1 MFAFFW
7 FCHTYAN
14 NFNWNIVYPH
24 NNQVFNMHATNIWL
38 IMVAIHHRNETLLK
52 QDGIYKYKTNK
63 EEVYM
68 SFMENTIIVYTLDFI
83 DDIALSQ
90 YI

>member
-1 MFAFFW
+1 
-7 FCHTYAN
+7 
-14 NFNWNIVYPH
+14 
-24 NNQVFNMHATNIWL
+24 
-38 IMVAIHHRNETLLK
+38 MVAIHHRNETLLK

-90 YI
+90 YIYKHMFTLTNNTSCMSCSYKQNMTQH